1 MSILLIRHSSDVPSV
16 CRACMASPRF
26 ATVSLVLINQI
37 KPVYSELDPAFGA
50 ETLILH
56 ISVTLPPM
64 PSHPPRLSPPRR
76 ASSSSAAHHPQ
87 SMAYPFPRFSSA
99 PQTPQYLKSV
109 ESPNSWQSRGFDKP
123 RSYPTRWLLLL
134 LAAAVVFIFL
144 LARSF
149 AAHPWQTDGIP
160 FSKSDMDE

>member
-1 MSILLIRHSSDVPSV
+1 MS
-16 CRACMASPRF
+16 RACTTLLLCPLFPSIKY
-26 ATVSLVLINQI
+26 SLCIRNFILRLEP
-37 KPVYSELDPAFGA
+37 KLLCTTSEHPPTAWA
-50 ETLILH
+50 RRPLILH

-64 PSHPPRLSPPRR
+64 PSHPRRLSPPRR
-76 ASSSSAAHHPQ
+76 ASSSSAAQHPQ

-149 AAHPWQTDGIP
+149 AAHPWQTDRIP